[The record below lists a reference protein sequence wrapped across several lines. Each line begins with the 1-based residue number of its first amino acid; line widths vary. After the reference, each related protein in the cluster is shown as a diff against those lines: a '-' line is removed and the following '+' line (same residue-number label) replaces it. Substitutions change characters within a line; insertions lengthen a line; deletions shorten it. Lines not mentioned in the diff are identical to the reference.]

1 MTGRFSC
8 CCCDNIGFYGSL
20 EDALSLCHNQGSRFY
35 TAKSG
40 NITDE
45 TLLGPFKVE
54 PPELIWTEKGSRLQF
69 HMNFRITLAHKRLL
83 MPFADIKLVNG
94 SRFQAVD
101 CNDNIIS
108 IDPAAYAP
116 QFIFSVFN
124 FMYPGIV
131 FGTFESFTVILDNV
145 VSDYLG
151 NLYQKSDKQKYFCF
165 CKDAKR

>member
-1 MTGRFSC
+1 
-8 CCCDNIGFYGSL
+8 
-20 EDALSLCHNQGSRFY
+20 
-35 TAKSG
+35 
-40 NITDE
+40 
-45 TLLGPFKVE
+45 
-54 PPELIWTEKGSRLQF
+54 
-69 HMNFRITLAHKRLL
+69 

-94 SRFQAVD
+94 SSFEAVD
-101 CNDNIIS
+101 CDDNIIS

-131 FGTFESFTVILDNV
+131 FGTFESFTVISDNV